1 MIEFCLIVI
10 IPILL
15 FEFYFQVKNS
25 MNNDMKIL
33 YKKKKRKTD
42 FFLISHHDNDDDRNC
57 ERYFEIMWENV
68 QVGEDVRRTKE
79 HCIEVELQER

>member
-25 MNNDMKIL
+25 MNNDKKIL
-33 YKKKKRKTD
+33 YKKKMVEVCLVIFHVD
-42 FFLISHHDNDDDRNC
+42 EVRNF

-79 HCIEVELQER
+79 HCNEVELQEK